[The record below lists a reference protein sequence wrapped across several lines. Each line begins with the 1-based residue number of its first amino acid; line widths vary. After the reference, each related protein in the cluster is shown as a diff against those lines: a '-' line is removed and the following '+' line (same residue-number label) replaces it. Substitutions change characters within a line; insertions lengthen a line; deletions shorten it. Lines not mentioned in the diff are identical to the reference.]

1 MVALLISKATLF
13 FTWILP
19 IGISL
24 YLGFPKPEPKPDPY
38 ADLGMVCIAIVFVG
52 ATCFFL
58 KQVRKIYLIR
68 KSMKEV

>member
-1 MVALLISKATLF
+1 MVALLVTKVMVF
-13 FTWILP
+13 FPWI
-19 IGISL
+19 IGIASL
-24 YLGFPKPEPKPDPY
+24 YLGFAEPEPKPDPY

-52 ATCFFL
+52 AIWFFV

>member
-1 MVALLISKATLF
+1 MVAMLISKATALF
-13 FTWILP
+13 PWI
-19 IGISL
+19 IGIGSL